1 MQQLNSTIK
10 ALSDNNRLRILKLLQ
25 IRPLCVCEITAV
37 LQLSPSTVSK
47 HLSLLRHANLIGDHK
62 EGKWVICHL
71 EKQPNNTFVDEL
83 LPLLATWLEDDLQ
96 IQADRLKIADINRIN
111 LC

>member
-1 MQQLNSTIK
+1 MRTLSKTNK
-10 ALSDNNRLRILKLLQ
+10 ALSDNNRLRILKILQ
-25 IRPLCVCEITAV
+25 VRPLCVCEITAV

-47 HLSLLRHANLIGDHK
+47 HISLLREANLIGDRK

-71 EKQPNNTFVDEL
+71 EEAPNNHFAATM
-83 LPLLATWLEDDLQ
+83 LPLLATWLENDQQVLDDRSKLTS
-96 IQADRLKIADINRIN
+96 INRLE

>member
-47 HLSLLRHANLIGDHK
+47 HLSLLRQANLIGDHK

-71 EKQPNNTFVDEL
+71 EEQPSNPFVSDL
-83 LPLLATWLEDDLQ
+83 LPLLATWLEDDPR
-96 IQADRLKIADINRIN
+96 IQADRLKVAGINRID

>member
-1 MQQLNSTIK
+1 MNQLSQTTK
-10 ALSDNNRLRILKLLQ
+10 VLSDNNRLRILKMLQ
-25 IRPLCVCEITAV
+25 QRPLCVCEITAV

-47 HLSLLRHANLIGDHK
+47 HLSLLRNANLINDHK

-71 EKQPNNTFVDEL
+71 EEHSTNHYAATL
-83 LPLLATWLEDDLQ
+83 LPLLTTWLENDPQ
-96 IQADRLKIADINRIN
+96 IQIDQQKLKLINRTD

>member
-1 MQQLNSTIK
+1 MQQLSQTTK
-10 ALSDNNRLRILKLLQ
+10 ALSDHNRLRILKMLQ
-25 IRPLCVCEITAV
+25 LRPLCVCEITAV

-47 HLSLLRHANLIGDHK
+47 HLSLLRHANLINDHK

-71 EKQPNNTFVDEL
+71 EEHPGNHFAATL
-83 LPLLATWLEDDLQ
+83 LPLLATWLEDDPQ
-96 IQADRLKIADINRIN
+96 IQADRQKIARINRAD